1 MKGLLPGLVK
11 KMSAQHSTFKRV
23 RAIYAEIN
31 LNRYNTIAHC
41 ARARGPLGA
50 RLFFL
55 NVEKYLYI
63 LRRPRYILYEAPIFL
78 TSKILIFEAKSR
90 LVDIIMVNN
99 FSNPDTVGFGYIFV
113 VIIGNTVGVT
123 T

>member
-1 MKGLLPGLVK
+1 M
-11 KMSAQHSTFKRV
+11 
-23 RAIYAEIN
+23 
-31 LNRYNTIAHC
+31 
-41 ARARGPLGA
+41 
-50 RLFFL
+50 
-55 NVEKYLYI
+55 
-63 LRRPRYILYEAPIFL
+63 

-113 VIIGNTVGVT
+113 VIIGNMVGVT